1 MNKFFANH
9 HTPRMAGS
17 EVKTHQDSDGF
28 YLLISLIAIFAISTL
43 AILIGLGLAMIA

>member
-1 MNKFFANH
+1 MNKFFSQY
-9 HTPRMAGS
+9 HTPRLAGS

>member
-9 HTPRMAGS
+9 HPPQMARS
-17 EVKTHQDSDGF
+17 DLKPNHDSDGF
-28 YLLISLIAIFAISTL
+28 YLLISLIAIFVISTL